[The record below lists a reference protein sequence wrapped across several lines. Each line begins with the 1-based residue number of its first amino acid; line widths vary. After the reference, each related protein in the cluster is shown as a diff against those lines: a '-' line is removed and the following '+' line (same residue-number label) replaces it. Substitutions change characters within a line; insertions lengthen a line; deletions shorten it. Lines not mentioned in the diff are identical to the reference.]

1 MLFRQ
6 HGNSKLRK
14 EDDNKMS
21 MMRLDKL
28 LSQTGFGSRKE
39 VKVVLRAG
47 VVSVDGN
54 VVLRPEFKV
63 DPEKSVVYV
72 GSELVEYEKYIYL
85 MMNKPAGVISATY
98 DDEERVV
105 TDLLPEKYGWFDLFP
120 VGRLDKDTTGL
131 IILTNDGGFAHR
143 ALSPKKHVEKVYI
156 AHVDSYNE
164 IGEKTVK
171 AFESGITLDD
181 GYKTMPAVLHIMD
194 DNTCK
199 VIIKEGKFHQI
210 KRMFEALG
218 IAVTSLKRVCFAGID
233 IDENLNPGECRPLNE
248 NEIKIII
255 NLLSKD

>member
-1 MLFRQ
+1 
-6 HGNSKLRK
+6 
-14 EDDNKMS
+14 MS

-39 VKVVLRAG
+39 VKVILRTGA
-47 VVSVDGN
+47 VTVDGN

-63 DPEKSVVYV
+63 DPENSAVYV

-98 DDEERVV
+98 DEEEQVI
-105 TDLLPEKYGWFDLFP
+105 TDLLPDNYQWFSLFP

-156 AHVDSYNE
+156 TQVDSYNE

-171 AFESGITLDD
+171 AFQSGITLDD
-181 GYKTMPAVLHIMD
+181 GYKTMPAGLDILD
-194 DNTCK
+194 DKTCK
-199 VIIKEGKFHQI
+199 VTIKEGKFHQI

-218 IAVTSLKRVCFAGID
+218 IAVISLKRVCFAGIGM
-233 IDENLNPGECRPLNE
+233 DESLNPGECRPLNE
-248 NEIKIII
+248 NEMKIIS